1 MNKQG
6 LLRKKSN
13 HYTIPKGRLRR
24 VVTGMKRFLMPL
36 SYLSPSKVT
45 IVVFFCAVCLV
56 SGLIRPLPGAAA
68 QDDHAAAANA
78 APAAAIENH
87 KESIEVTINTET
99 ASNADLKVRLS
110 QAEAWQKSQIAELH
124 VYNVQLSAYGNLLML
139 PQTTAADMEKARIDT
154 LNARDAIAGKL
165 KDISETIGQLSQLSA
180 QTKDQLSLNEK
191 QLSDITASGASDTV
205 SITLKKNLQT
215 LIALLNIKQ
224 KRIEKIEDI
233 YNTLKQQL
241 GDTQNSLSDVAD
253 KLNRQVELK
262 KKAALFQRSAS
273 PLLAFNPQQLKEELH
288 AIVVKI
294 LKPVSADFWKSLY
307 LSLKDTTGLRILLMM
322 VPYIG
327 ILWGLLRFR
336 TLYRRSESNWRL
348 EKTPWRF
355 LLFGVL
361 DKSLILTG
369 TTIFLTGYINL
380 QTESVEIA
388 TWKIIYS
395 FLWLWLLT
403 QWGILGVRTW
413 KLSGLPGIPDRIQK
427 GLCFGLR
434 TIRCFGVIYLGLEW
448 LLDGAGSVLLLARM
462 LFGVGLL
469 VEYIHFWRSVKPHWP
484 ILSDK
489 YRHLKPVLAGL
500 GYIIAGLGP
509 VLELVGYGYLAL
521 YWYTSW
527 GITLIVCGW
536 AGILMMAIREWQKVL
551 AASHQPGSHHTSDR
565 HTLQWLSMRLLWAAW
580 FPVVIIAVMMAWGAK
595 HAVILGFFKVINY
608 PLPIGDLRLS
618 ILGFACAALLLLL
631 THFST
636 RLWRRML
643 REKFLSGSGMEP
655 GLKDSISAITV
666 YLLWALGIFVS
677 LRVVGVSSTSLTV
690 VFGALSIGLGFGIQN
705 IFNNFISGIILLF
718 ERPIQIGDAVEINGV
733 WGVVQKI
740 NVRSTLVQTYD
751 NASLIIPNSEFIS
764 NKVINW
770 SFKDH
775 RIRRI
780 ISVGVAY
787 GSDTA
792 LVSSTLLEIARK
804 TQWVL
809 TEPAPD
815 VLFADFGD
823 SALIFK
829 LRVWTLVDHMARVE
843 TQIRFDIER
852 LFRERHIEMP
862 FPQHDVHIVPIAG
875 ETS

>member
-1 MNKQG
+1 M
-6 LLRKKSN
+6 KK
-13 HYTIPKGRLRR
+13 
-24 VVTGMKRFLMPL
+24 FLMSL
-36 SYLSPSKVT
+36 SYLLPSKSAV
-45 IVVFFCAVCLV
+45 VVFLCAVCLV

-68 QDDHAAAANA
+68 QDDHAAAANT

-99 ASNADLKVRLS
+99 ASNADLKARLS

-139 PQTTAADMEKARIDT
+139 PQTTAADMERARIDT

-165 KDISETIGQLSQLSA
+165 KDISETTGQLAQLSA

-253 KLNRQVELK
+253 KLNQQVELK

-273 PLLAFNPQQLKEELH
+273 PLLAFNAQQLKEELH
-288 AIVVKI
+288 TIVVKI

-307 LSLKDTTGLRILLMM
+307 ISLKDTTGLRILLLM

-369 TTIFLTGYINL
+369 TTVFLTGYINL

-388 TWKIIYS
+388 TWKIICS

-413 KLSGLPGIPDRIQK
+413 KLSGLPDIPDRIQK
-427 GLCFGLR
+427 GLGFGLR
-434 TIRCFGVIYLGLEW
+434 TIRFFGVTYLCLEW

-469 VEYIHFWRSVKPHWP
+469 VEYIHFWKSVKPRLP

-489 YRHLKPVLAGL
+489 YRYLKPALAGV

-509 VLELVGYGYLAL
+509 VLELVGYGYMAL

-527 GITLIVCGW
+527 GITLTVCGW
-536 AGILMMAIREWQKVL
+536 AGILMMVIREWQKVL
-551 AASHQPGSHHTSDR
+551 TASHQHGGHHTSDR
-565 HTLQWLSMRLLWAAW
+565 HTLQWLSMRLLWTAW

-618 ILGFACAALLLLL
+618 ILGFACSALMLLL

-636 RLWRRML
+636 RLWRRVL
-643 REKFLSGSGMEP
+643 REKILSGSGMEP

-666 YLLWALGIFVS
+666 YLLWALGIFIS

-780 ISVGVAY
+780 ISIGVAY

-829 LRVWTLVDHMARVE
+829 LRVWTLVDHMSRVE